1 MKLNQIVFN
10 GLLLFASSSVAHSQT
25 ITTVAGVVGSPGY
38 GGDAGPASSA
48 RFNNP
53 RAVATDNDGSI
64 YIADMRNHVIRKV
77 NPNGIVSTVAGNG
90 TAGNSGAGGLATA
103 GQLAQPTG
111 MTIDNDGNI
120 YIADYNSSV
129 IKKVTTSGI
138 MTIFAGNGTEGF
150 SGDGG
155 PAAQAKLYRPTAV
168 AVDKDGSLYISDA
181 SNKVIRKVTK
191 AGVITTIA
199 GVPGRAGYAGDGG
212 LATKALLTQPA
223 GIAVDYSG
231 NLYIADPSNS
241 VVRKVN
247 SAGII
252 TTFAGNGTAGYSGD
266 SGPATKA
273 QFQIGSPQGIA
284 VDPAGNVYASD
295 YQNHAIRKIN
305 AKGIITTIAGTG
317 APDYAGDGGPAIL
330 AKIWYPIGIATDNG
344 GNVFITDSYNN
355 TIREI
360 VSSCNAPMPSFETQ
374 PANKSVCGGGNAVFT
389 VAANNAD
396 NYQWQVQSN
405 GEWADIADGANYAGT
420 TTSTLTVSGI
430 TAKMNNA
437 QYRCVANNACRTLFS
452 NKASLTVAGGGA
464 TPSLT
469 IAPALNGMCT
479 GSPATFTVKVANG
492 GTAPT
497 YKWMVNGT
505 ETGSTSATYSNA
517 SLANGDKVTA
527 VLTSA
532 AAGGCGGGPVAS
544 NVIEV
549 NMGTAPEIKT
559 NIEIKIFEGFSAKLT
574 ATSASQI
581 TGYSWTPAAGI
592 TAANTAQPIVKP
604 VKTTTYKVTGTNAS
618 GCGGTAEV
626 TVTVVKKIAMAK
638 SFTPNGDGNGDTF
651 VIPAVDPAFNMSSF
665 VITDVTGK
673 EVFRTTDVNKGW
685 DGNSKGV
692 KITKGM
698 YNYTITG
705 TLQTGKV
712 SVKGTVQLVR

>member
-10 GLLLFASSSVAHSQT
+10 GLLLCVSSSVAYSQT

-38 GGDAGPASSA
+38 GGDAGPANNA
-48 RFNNP
+48 RFNQP
-53 RAVATDNDGSI
+53 RAVATDNDNNL

-77 NPNGIVSTVAGNG
+77 NSNGIVSTVAGNG
-90 TAGNSGAGGLATA
+90 TAGTAGAGGPATA
-103 GQLAQPTG
+103 AQLAQPTG
-111 MTIDNDGNI
+111 MTIDNEGNI
-120 YIADYNSSV
+120 YIADFNASV

-168 AVDKDGSLYISDA
+168 TVDKDGNLYISDA
-181 SNKVIRKVTK
+181 SNKVIRKVNK
-191 AGVITTIA
+191 QGVITTIA

-212 LATKALLTQPA
+212 PATKALLTQPA

-231 NLYIADPSNS
+231 NLYICDPSVS

-247 SAGII
+247 ANGVIS
-252 TTFAGNGTAGYSGD
+252 TFAGNGSAGYSGD
-266 SGPATKA
+266 GGPAIKA

-305 AKGIITTIAGTG
+305 TKGIISTIAGTG

-374 PANKSVCGGGNAVFT
+374 PVSKSVCGGGNATFT

-396 NYQWQVQSN
+396 NYQWQVQTN
-405 GEWADIADGANYAGT
+405 GEWADVAEGGNYAGV

-430 TAKMNNA
+430 NAKMNNL

-452 NKASLTVAGGGA
+452 NKAALTVIGGA
-464 TPSLT
+464 AIPSLA

-479 GSPATFTVKVANG
+479 GSPATFTVKVTNAG
-492 GTAPT
+492 AAPAI
-497 YKWMVNGT
+497 KWMVNGNDA
-505 ETGSTSATYSNA
+505 GSTSTTYSNA
-517 SLANGDKVTA
+517 SLVNGDKVSA

-532 AAGGCGGGPVAS
+532 AGGCAAGPISS

-559 NIEIKIFEGFSAKLT
+559 NTAIKIFEGFSVKLT
-574 ATSASQI
+574 ATSANEIKS
-581 TGYSWTPAAGI
+581 YSWTPATGV
-592 TAANTAQPIVKP
+592 TAANTASPIVKP
-604 VKTTTYKVTGTNAS
+604 AKTTTYKVTGANAS
-618 GCGGTAEV
+618 GCAGTAEV
-626 TVTVVKKIAMAK
+626 TVTVVKKIAMAR
-638 SFTPNGDGNGDTF
+638 TF
-651 VIPAVDPAFNMSSF
+651 NATTGTFSIPEVDPDFALTSF
-665 VITDVTGK
+665 VIVNRAGK
-673 EVFRTTDVNKGW
+673 EVFRTTDITKGW
-685 DGNSKGV
+685 DGTTKGV
-692 KITKGM
+692 KAPAGL
-698 YNYTITG
+698 YAYTISG
-705 TLQTGKV
+705 MLQSGKV
-712 SVKGTVQLVR
+712 GVKGTVTLTR